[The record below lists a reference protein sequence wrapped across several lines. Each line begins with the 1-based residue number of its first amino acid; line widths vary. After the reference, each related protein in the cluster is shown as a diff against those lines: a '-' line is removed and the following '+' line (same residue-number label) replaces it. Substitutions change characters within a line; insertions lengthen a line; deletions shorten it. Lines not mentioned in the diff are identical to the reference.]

1 MDIQATKLHLIELLL
16 RTEKQEVLDRL
27 LSVFTDNQTDW
38 WDELSVE
45 EQNEIQTGIKQMENN
60 QLVDHEEV
68 MKKFA
73 Q

>member
-1 MDIQATKLHLIELLL
+1 MDIQATKLQLIEMLL

-27 LSVFTDNQTDW
+27 LSVFKDNQADW
-38 WDELSVE
+38 WDELSIE
-45 EQNEIQTGIKQMENN
+45 EQHEVQRGIEQMENN